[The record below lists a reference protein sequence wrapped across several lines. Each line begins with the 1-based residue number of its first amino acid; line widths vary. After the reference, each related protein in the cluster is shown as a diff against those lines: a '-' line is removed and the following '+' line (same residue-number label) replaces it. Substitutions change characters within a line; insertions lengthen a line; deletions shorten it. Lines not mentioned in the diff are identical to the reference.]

1 MVSKDFI
8 GIRYW
13 QGQDNFTYYPN
24 GERKRMKTIEKKSD
38 ILLGFCRFFLVLI
51 YLLCLGSLPA
61 YALEFIS
68 EDEFAAVES
77 AYKDFPLKILF
88 KQLSESDPAKKRE
101 IRNMIIL
108 KQVFDRN
115 MQEKT
120 KVGAV
125 SYNKTFGVVKDISG
139 DKLRLWIPET
149 ESYKDLFVGIDQIP
163 VENKNKYRLT
173 QSGIGKYALVAYTLD
188 DRIYKLEIDY
198 ELAVPTLL
206 SVKREGKENLIGWTQ
221 PETIKTPSGYKVFV
235 NGKPFASVE
244 DTSIRVPRTE
254 GQIDKYF
261 VKAVYSHGKT
271 TIDSDASESM
281 VDGITAKEFEQKALA
296 NQTYDRIIPLLIPT
310 QWENGKKALYE
321 NQQFFTDNLDGAR
334 KANASGL
341 VDFFKDID
349 AGDSLSAIEPLTPDN
364 LDKAL
369 ASYMLAEQKAKALPA
384 EIAVLFITQQK
395 INENSSRKEL
405 LAETLAKKGQKDL
418 AEKTYNQ
425 IIAGLTPLEWEKAKK
440 LLYDNQQTLTDY
452 LDEARKANTAGLV
465 AFFKDIDG
473 GDHLATQQPETP
485 KNLDLAVSF
494 YQRAEQKAKT
504 FPAGIDPSFI
514 AQLKISDINSR
525 KGSLEKTSQEVL
537 AKETYDKV
545 ILALNPSDWESA
557 KTLLYEKQILLTEHL
572 DTELIPNALSFIEF
586 FRDIDGGDRLGGAQP
601 ETLRNLE
608 SALTFYQR
616 ADKKSG
622 GFPPG
627 VDMSFLSQLRINQ
640 TADRIAQM
648 EKIRQEAMAAEVARA
663 PQPQLA
669 AVSDTPDP
677 RTLDRKTALRWG
689 VKQFKG
695 KYYISSLSYFERVY
709 SGQIRSIKEGKQLAG
724 LLALPEK
731 LRPVVIF
738 LIEYEKA
745 IVKASNDS
753 AVAIDGILEDIEIA
767 KGLWGGIPE
776 TKRNMIVK
784 YVSK

>member
-1 MVSKDFI
+1 
-8 GIRYW
+8 
-13 QGQDNFTYYPN
+13 
-24 GERKRMKTIEKKSD
+24 MKTIEKKSD

-51 YLLCLGSLPA
+51 CLLCLGSLPA

-115 MQEKT
+115 MQEKA
-120 KVGAV
+120 KAGAV
-125 SYNKTFGVVKDISG
+125 SYDKTFGVVKDISG

-149 ESYKDLFVGIDQIP
+149 ESYTDLFVGIDQIP
-163 VENKNKYRLT
+163 VENKNKYQLT
-173 QSGIGKYALVAYTLD
+173 QSGIRKYALVAYTLD

-198 ELAVPTLL
+198 ELAVPTQL

-235 NGKPFASVE
+235 NGKPVATVE

-261 VKAVYSHGKT
+261 VKTVYSHGKIS
-271 TIDSDASESM
+271 IDSDASESI
-281 VDGITAKEFEQKALA
+281 VDELTAKEFEQTALA

-349 AGDSLSAIEPLTPDN
+349 AGDSFSTIEPLTSDN

-384 EIAVLFITQQK
+384 EIAV
-395 INENSSRKEL
+395 
-405 LAETLAKKGQKDL
+405 
-418 AEKTYNQ
+418 
-425 IIAGLTPLEWEKAKK
+425 
-440 LLYDNQQTLTDY
+440 
-452 LDEARKANTAGLV
+452 
-465 AFFKDIDG
+465 
-473 GDHLATQQPETP
+473 
-485 KNLDLAVSF
+485 
-494 YQRAEQKAKT
+494 
-504 FPAGIDPSFI
+504 SFI
-514 AQLKISDINSR
+514 SQLKINDINSR
-525 KGSLEKTSQEVL
+525 KVSLEKTGPKVL

-557 KTLLYEKQILLTEHL
+557 KNLLYEKQILLTEHL
-572 DTELIPNALSFIEF
+572 SAELKTNALSYIEF

-601 ETLRNLE
+601 ETLRNHE

-616 ADKKSG
+616 ANKKSE

-648 EKIRQEAMAAEVARA
+648 EKIRQEAIAAEVARA
-663 PQPQLA
+663 PQLQP

-753 AVAIDGILEDIEIA
+753 AVAIEGILEDIGVA

>member
-1 MVSKDFI
+1 
-8 GIRYW
+8 
-13 QGQDNFTYYPN
+13 
-24 GERKRMKTIEKKSD
+24 MKTIEKKSD

-115 MQEKT
+115 MQEKA
-120 KVGAV
+120 KAGAV
-125 SYNKTFGVVKDISG
+125 SYEKTFGVVRDISG

-163 VENKNKYRLT
+163 VENKNKYQLT

-198 ELAVPTLL
+198 ELTVPTQL

-235 NGKPFASVE
+235 NGKPFATVE

-261 VKAVYSHGKT
+261 VKTVYSHGKIS
-271 TIDSDASESM
+271 IDSDASESI
-281 VDGITAKEFEQKALA
+281 VDELTAKEFEQTALA

-349 AGDSLSAIEPLTPDN
+349 AGDSFSTIEPLTSDN

-384 EIAVLFITQQK
+384 EIAV
-395 INENSSRKEL
+395 
-405 LAETLAKKGQKDL
+405 
-418 AEKTYNQ
+418 
-425 IIAGLTPLEWEKAKK
+425 
-440 LLYDNQQTLTDY
+440 
-452 LDEARKANTAGLV
+452 
-465 AFFKDIDG
+465 
-473 GDHLATQQPETP
+473 
-485 KNLDLAVSF
+485 
-494 YQRAEQKAKT
+494 
-504 FPAGIDPSFI
+504 SFI
-514 AQLKISDINSR
+514 SQLKINDINSR
-525 KGSLEKTSQEVL
+525 KVSLEKTGPKVL

-557 KTLLYEKQILLTEHL
+557 KNLLYEKQILLTEHL
-572 DTELIPNALSFIEF
+572 GAELKRNALSYIEF

-648 EKIRQEAMAAEVARA
+648 EKIRQEAIAAEVARA
-663 PQPQLA
+663 PQLQP